1 MSSIN
6 SLFLLTDYTGRTSNQ
21 GRTTVIGTV
30 EMKLRTAIIGGIA
43 LVPAFLLMLIVMP
56 FVGTW
61 SILAVPAVLGLT
73 FLLIEGRSKEG
84 LRLRTYQTM
93 RDKYRSHLNE
103 FRLCGEP
110 IDPSGAGFGYIR
122 QMALPT
128 ENLGDAKHP
137 APADVIDFE
146 ALTR

>member
-30 EMKLRTAIIGGIA
+30 EMKLRTAVIGGIA
-43 LVPAFLLMLIVMP
+43 LVPAFLLMLILIP

-61 SILAVPAVLGLT
+61 SILAVPTVLGLA
-73 FLLIEGRSKEG
+73 FLLIERRSNEG

-93 RDKYRSHLNE
+93 RDKYRSNLNE

-110 IDPSGAGFGYIR
+110 IDPSGADFGLVR

-128 ENLGDAKHP
+128 EKHGDARRP